1 MLWTT
6 FVFADVVN
14 VLYYILTNVYT
25 NIVYKEKHCIHTIW
39 MNWMRLH
46 WTHFARLFFDHLSNK
61 THQNTSVYIELS
73 NDILKLFEIFIS
85 KFFYYQNYLLFWD
98 RLAFAIFFRANKLIF
113 NLLKA
118 TKTNSHPSQYT
129 IKLCIGLY
137 VCLFIIF
144 VTKHGLDFEHIVIL
158 LIESSSFSYK

>member
-46 WTHFARLFFDHLSNK
+46 WTHFARLFLDHLSNK

-85 KFFYYQNYLLFWD
+85 KFFYYQNYLSFWD
-98 RLAFAIFFRANKLIF
+98 RLAFAIFLGQINWFLIYLKLQ
-113 NLLKA
+113 KQ
-118 TKTNSHPSQYT
+118 T
-129 IKLCIGLY
+129 
-137 VCLFIIF
+137 
-144 VTKHGLDFEHIVIL
+144 HIHH
-158 LIESSSFSYK
+158 STQ